1 MHEDTEAEKELRKK
15 GAAFV
20 RHGGSHEVWESRTG
34 YMFTVPRHSDVKEN
48 TARAILAQADK

>member
-1 MHEDTEAEKELRKK
+1 MKIQKLKKELRKK